1 MLITL
6 TQLKKSLQAL
16 KDFLLAKIPL
26 KTSDLTNDSGYITA
40 DDAVQDVQINGTSI
54 VDDGVANVPVA
65 TNNISGVVKVATS
78 YGIRMENGILRIDEA
93 TSGTTK
99 QGVDPD
105 HPVVS
110 KNQHEAV
117 FYGLAKIAGHDEKDS
132 TLAVG
137 TYTEEAKTAIKSMLG
152 VEDPVDVQINGTSIV
167 NDGVA
172 NIPLAGAN
180 TIGVVK
186 INSGYGININNNN
199 GGYLYLNPANDAEL
213 KAGSAAYKAVA
224 PNKQHAAAF
233 YGLAKAAGD
242 TTQSASSNAVGT
254 YTDEAKSAIKTML
267 GIDTI
272 TVDSIPTTE
281 IDTLFA

>member
-16 KDFLLAKIPL
+16 KDFLLAKITV
-26 KTSDLTNDSGYITA
+26 K
-40 DDAVQDVQINGTSI
+40 DVQINGTSI
-54 VDDGVANVPVA
+54 LNEGVANVPIA

-110 KNQHEAV
+110 KNQHEAA
-117 FYGLAKIAGHDEKDS
+117 FYGLAKVAGHDEKNS
-132 TLAVG
+132 TLEVG
-137 TYTEEAKTAIKSMLG
+137 TYSDEAKTAIKSMLG

-167 NDGVA
+167 DNGVA
-172 NIPLAGAN
+172 NIPIASGNARLGLMKLSSGNGQDTGLSIDANGNLYTALATDAN
-180 TIGVVK
+180 VK
-186 INSGYGININNNN
+186 
-199 GGYLYLNPANDAEL
+199 GGYNIRAVIVPAN
-213 KAGSAAYKAVA
+213 
-224 PNKQHAAAF
+224 QHTSAF